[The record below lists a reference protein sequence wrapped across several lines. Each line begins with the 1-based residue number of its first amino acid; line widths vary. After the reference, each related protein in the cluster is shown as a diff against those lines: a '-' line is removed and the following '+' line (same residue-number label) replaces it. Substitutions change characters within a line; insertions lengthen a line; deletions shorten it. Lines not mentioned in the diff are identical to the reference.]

1 MLWAE
6 KRLVSAKHSSSC
18 KHFICSI
25 ATWINTWNS
34 IGFTLKSDWR
44 HLFSSSLYS
53 ISILHPLL
61 YSFAVDVERQLSVE
75 SIFHRFRFH
84 LKEICK
90 GLTILEQDCI
100 EIILPHTLWK
110 FTALANNNN
119 SRHFSMT
126 RKFSRQNCISAF
138 YSREHLNR
146 IWCRKFLFQSDLIL
160 QHYTYDF
167 TLHMYVND
175 AVHERDSCK

>member
-6 KRLVSAKHSSSC
+6 KRLVSAKDSSSC

-53 ISILHPLL
+53 ISILPPLL

-90 GLTILEQDCI
+90 GLTILQQDSPCENSLRSLTTTTQDI
-100 EIILPHTLWK
+100 SLWRE
-110 FTALANNNN
+110 N
-119 SRHFSMT
+119 SRVKIAFQHFT
-126 RKFSRQNCISAF
+126 R
-138 YSREHLNR
+138 
-146 IWCRKFLFQSDLIL
+146 
-160 QHYTYDF
+160 
-167 TLHMYVND
+167 VNI
-175 AVHERDSCK
+175 